1 MMKSL
6 IVVWIQRVVTVATVV
21 ETIAYTVFNKTTKEN
36 DLQDRN

>member
-6 IVVWIQRVVTVATVV
+6 IVVWIQKAVTVATVV
-21 ETIAYTVFNKTTKEN
+21 GMTAYTVFNKTTKEN